1 MTSSNTRVLSYIEN
15 SLDVCMLPGLEML
28 KKMVRRH
35 PGDLQKKKMV
45 WVLLHFVTSGIL
57 STEQTSAVGA
67 LGLTAQLYSLL

>member
-35 PGDLQKKKMV
+35 PGDLQKKK
-45 WVLLHFVTSGIL
+45 WFGSCCTL
-57 STEQTSAVGA
+57 
-67 LGLTAQLYSLL
+67 